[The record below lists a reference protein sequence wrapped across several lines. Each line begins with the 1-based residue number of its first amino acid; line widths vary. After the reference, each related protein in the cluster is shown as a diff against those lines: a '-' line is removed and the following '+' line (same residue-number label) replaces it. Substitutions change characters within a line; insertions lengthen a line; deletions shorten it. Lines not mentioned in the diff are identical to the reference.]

1 MLPTKD
7 FTNIFI
13 DGVLMQIHV
22 SFWSGAKI
30 LRPEDLGLKPEQV
43 ATAYKLGRK
52 MLVPEEVIRNFRRI
66 EGQARRIV
74 EENSQPFPF
83 GSANF
88 VTRRSFAKVTQK
100 LDVLKTEYLS
110 LVDDLVDKYD
120 QYRQEILPVY
130 EEAAGNA
137 FLTSTPEIMVGNLDT
152 YDREADREAFKA
164 AFLARLN
171 SYYPPVE
178 TLKARF
184 SLAWDIYEI
193 AAPQLRETDGASVLE
208 SEEERKKS
216 MVAARAAMQDKI
228 EGFVTDVVKV
238 LRTEATEVCSRIATA
253 IKEGKVIR
261 STTVNSLK
269 AFIERFKDMN
279 FVGDQTIEDQ
289 LNAIQKELLDTHEE
303 TAFLNNVEL
312 KEELGRR
319 LATVVEEAGKLSEQ
333 DLNTVT
339 GGYKRRVNWM

>member
-7 FTNIFI
+7 FTSIFI

-22 SFWSGAKI
+22 SFWSGARI

-74 EENSQPFPF
+74 EENSHHFPI

-88 VTRRSFAKVTQK
+88 VTRKSFAKITKK
-100 LDVLKTEYLS
+100 LDVLKAKYLA
-110 LVDDLVDKYD
+110 LVDDLVTKYD

-130 EEAAGNA
+130 EEAADNA
-137 FLTSTPEIMVGNLDT
+137 FLTSTPEMMVGGLDT
-152 YDREADREAFKA
+152 YDREADRMAFKT

-171 SYYPPVE
+171 NYYPPVE
-178 TLKARF
+178 SLKAKF

-193 AAPQLRETDGASVLE
+193 AAPQLRETNGTSVIE
-208 SEEERKKS
+208 SEEERAKS
-216 MVAARAAMQDKI
+216 VITARTHMQNKI

-253 IKEGKVIR
+253 IKEGRVIR

-269 AFIERFKDMN
+269 VFIERFKDMN
-279 FVGDQTIEDQ
+279 FVGDQTIEAQ
-289 LNAIQKELLDTHEE
+289 LDAIQKELLEAHPN
-303 TAFLNNVEL
+303 TAFLEDVEL

-319 LATVVEEAGKLSEQ
+319 LNLVVEEAGKLSDQ
-333 DLNTVT
+333 DLDSVT
-339 GGYKRRVNWM
+339 GDYKRKVNW

>member
-1 MLPTKD
+1 MKD
-7 FTNIFI
+7 FTSIFI

-22 SFWSGAKI
+22 SFWSGARI
-30 LRPEDLGLKPEQV
+30 LRPEDLGLKPEQI

-74 EENSQPFPF
+74 EENSHHFPI

-88 VTRRSFAKVTQK
+88 VTRKSFAKVTKK
-100 LDVLKTEYLS
+100 LDVLKAEYLA
-110 LVDDLVDKYD
+110 LVEDLVAKYD

-130 EEAAGNA
+130 EEAADNA
-137 FLTSTPEIMVGNLDT
+137 FLTSTPAMMVGGMD
-152 YDREADREAFKA
+152 YDREAERAAFKSQ
-164 AFLARLN
+164 FLTRLN
-171 SYYPPVE
+171 TYYPPVE
-178 TLKARF
+178 TLRARF

-193 AAPQLRETDGASVLE
+193 AAPQLRETDGASVIE
-208 SEEERKKS
+208 SEEERAKS
-216 MVAARAAMQDKI
+216 VVAARAHMQDKI

-269 AFIERFKDMN
+269 NFIERFKDMN
-279 FVGDQTIEDQ
+279 FVGDQTIEAQLDAIQ
-289 LNAIQKELLDTHEE
+289 TELLNAHPDTE
-303 TAFLNNVEL
+303 FLNNVEL

-319 LATVVEEAGKLSEQ
+319 LNLVVEEAGKIADQ
-333 DLNTVT
+333 DLDSVT
-339 GGYKRRVNWM
+339 GDYKRKVNW